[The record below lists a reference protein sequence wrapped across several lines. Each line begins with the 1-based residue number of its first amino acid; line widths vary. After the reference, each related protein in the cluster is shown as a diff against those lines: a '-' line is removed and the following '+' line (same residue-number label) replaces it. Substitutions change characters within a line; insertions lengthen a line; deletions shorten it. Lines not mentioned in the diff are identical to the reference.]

1 VNGITLHYVTVGTSG
16 ELAWGLGL
24 GCNDIVRVLLEPLAP
39 PSSYIAA
46 LRRSLASQSNIA
58 TVFHQLL
65 WIRRMLDLPSQPSI

>member
-1 VNGITLHYVTVGTSG
+1 
-16 ELAWGLGL
+16 L
-24 GCNDIVRVLLEPLAP
+24 GCNGIVRVLLEPLAP

-65 WIRRMLDLPSQPSI
+65 WIRRMPDLPSQPSI